1 MPVPASRT
9 DDAGATT
16 LNAPTIGIIGAG
28 QLGRMMA
35 LAAYPLG
42 ARIMFLDQSGDS
54 PGGQVGHIMTANIDD
69 TAALL
74 RLADAVDVVTIDIEN
89 VPVEALDA
97 VAHHANLYPPA
108 AAIAAAQD
116 RLTEKELFASLGIP
130 TVPFVAIT
138 RPEDLDRATT
148 LGWPLVLKTR
158 RLGYDGRG
166 QHLVRGR
173 SELESAWRELR
184 NVPAIAEAWIRFDRE
199 VSLVGVY
206 GADGERRFYPLAE
219 NVHHQGQLYS
229 TVAPFDDP
237 QLQATAERWLNAVAD
252 RFRYRGVLTVEF
264 FHTDAGLL
272 VNEMAPRVHNS
283 GHWTIEGADTSQFE
297 NHIRAVLG
305 WPLGST
311 APRGHAAMLN
321 LIGSLPPPQ
330 QLLAMPGLH
339 FHDYGKSARAAR
351 KVGHCTIV
359 DSDRRR
365 LLRRLGE
372 LRQTIGPAQ

>member
-1 MPVPASRT
+1 M
-9 DDAGATT
+9 
-16 LNAPTIGIIGAG
+16 NAPTIGIIGAG

-42 ARIMFLDQSGDS
+42 ARIVFLDQGEKS
-54 PGGQVGHIMTANIDD
+54 PGGQIGRILTANLDD
-69 TAALL
+69 AAAML
-74 RLADAVDVVTIDIEN
+74 RLAEAVDVVTIDIEN
-89 VPVEALDA
+89 VPVEVLDA
-97 VAHHANLYPPA
+97 VANRVNLYPPA

-116 RLTEKELFASLGIP
+116 RLTEKELFASLAIP

-138 RPEDLDRATT
+138 HTEDLDRAAT

-166 QHLVRGR
+166 QHLVRSR
-173 SELESAWRELR
+173 AELESAWRELG

-206 GADGERRFYPLAE
+206 GANNERRFYPLAE
-219 NVHHQGQLYS
+219 NVHREGQLYS

-237 QLQATAERWLNAVAD
+237 QLQAMAENWLNAVAD

-264 FHTDAGLL
+264 FHTDGGLL

-283 GHWTIEGADTSQFE
+283 GHWTIEGAETSQFE

-321 LIGSLPPPQ
+321 LIGSLPPAQ
-330 QLLAMPGLH
+330 QLLAIPGLH

-359 DSDRRR
+359 DSDRQR
-365 LLRRLGE
+365 LLLRLAE
-372 LRQTIGPAQ
+372 LKQVLDPTP